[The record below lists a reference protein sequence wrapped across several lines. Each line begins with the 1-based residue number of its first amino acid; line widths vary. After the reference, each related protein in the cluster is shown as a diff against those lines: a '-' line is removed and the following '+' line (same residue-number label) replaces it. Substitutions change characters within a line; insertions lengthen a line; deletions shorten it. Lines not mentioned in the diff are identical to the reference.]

1 MNKINS
7 EVYVDISVIISM
19 MSDEMRRKI
28 SKSFIKFIEENKDAN
43 YVSNINS
50 KVPLNQQNLRKETKE
65 LMGVIYR
72 DYLCSSEEREKLLQA
87 EAEEL
92 KMLEEEKRKKYN
104 PDEIFSKEKNVKE
117 NIEKNNINE
126 LPLEYKKENFIIR
139 ILKSIILKIRS
150 IGREK

>member
-43 YVSNINS
+43 YVSNINP

-92 KMLEEEKRKKYN
+92 RMLEEEKRKKYN
-104 PDEIFSKEKNVKE
+104 PDEIFSKEKEANV
-117 NIEKNNINE
+117 NIEKNNTNE

-139 ILKSIILKIRS
+139 ILKSIILKLRS